1 MILYFLGVCAKRSA
15 IKYVNEIPTCS
26 GIEIP
31 TNNKDLSQSDK
42 SSTPSDDK
50 IPYFPSMKLY
60 YKNSL
65 CFVRCKP
72 SACIP
77 KEIENGMY
85 ELRTSH
91 AVTVNSNEI
100 VEIALDIMVLSPV
113 KSYAYYSLSLEFA
126 KLGLLLLNSIHLE
139 SNTGTVTLIVKN
151 MSTSD
156 ICVNKSSIIA
166 TMVINPKM
174 SYKYFCIEAFELTRS
189 PHELRKFFE
198 VCKAK
203 EENSLFKI

>member
-1 MILYFLGVCAKRSA
+1 MCDKQTAVTNA
-15 IKYVNEIPTCS
+15 NEISTCS
-26 GIEIP
+26 GIEMPTSICPGIKIP
-31 TNNKDLSQSDK
+31 KDLSQSDK
-42 SSTPSDDK
+42 SLSPSDDK
-50 IPYFPSMKLY
+50 MPLFPSIKLY

-77 KEIENGMY
+77 KELENGMF
-85 ELRTSH
+85 ELRTAQ

-100 VEIALDIMVLSPV
+100 VEISLDIMVLSPV
-113 KSYAYYSLSLEFA
+113 QSYAYYTLSLEFA

-151 MSTSD
+151 ISTSV

-166 TMVINPKM
+166 TMSINPKL

-189 PHELRKFFE
+189 PHELRKLFD
-198 VCKAK
+198 VCRAK
-203 EENSLFKI
+203 EENNLFKI